1 MKITQFPNQDVD
13 TIYYKI
19 KDYLE
24 GCAEYTY
31 GRFTAQDIKNNIKNN
46 SHQQLWIAHKE
57 DKIYGFVVTQPTQY
71 PQKKVL
77 DMVFTG
83 GIELE
88 LWKEDMLK
96 TIQGFA
102 KSTGCEVIE
111 SQGRKGWGKVF
122 KEDGFESRFTFY
134 ELPVEEIV

>member
-1 MKITQFPNQDVD
+1 MKITHFPNQDVD

-71 PQKKVL
+71 TQKKVL

-111 SQGRKGWGKVF
+111 
-122 KEDGFESRFTFY
+122 
-134 ELPVEEIV
+134 